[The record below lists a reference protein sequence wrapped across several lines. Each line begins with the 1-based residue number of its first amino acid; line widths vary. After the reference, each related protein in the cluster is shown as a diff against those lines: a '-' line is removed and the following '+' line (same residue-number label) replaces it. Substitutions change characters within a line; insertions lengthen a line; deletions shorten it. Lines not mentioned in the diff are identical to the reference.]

1 MTIVCP
7 RCGGRDCIIPAD
19 MVLDSV
25 YQMYVAC
32 PSCMADPTFGKQTPF
47 NRLFGTADGDV
58 DGNTRGVDDATMRCP
73 RCGKRHLD
81 VVVAHVLGILIRE
94 GLRDMQA
101 TLFDVGTP
109 LITIGYQIPFPPRLG
124 KDTLIL
130 IMNTIDK
137 RTAEMIISEVSEVK
151 GVIQRK
157 GSRKRP
163 IGIPDTGSSPH
174 TYDLLAGCDL
184 RGDIVSSAFG
194 ELCIYKTQSDTHI
207 EFSRGKSDKVQAL
220 ESLYYQRKLR
230 GSVVD
235 GCCGAG
241 TLGLVSVLA
250 GAREVILNDAFLP
263 AVKNTILNI
272 RANASVL
279 GLELEMHVS
288 PSKLPVVAGAPVLV
302 ATAHGSCDVS
312 VYHGDLAR
320 LAAVVDRCDLCL
332 IDAFVGVPT
341 AELVRAWKETAGMV
355 VTI

>member
-19 MVLDSV
+19 LVLDSV

-32 PSCMADPTFGKQTPF
+32 PSCVADPTFGKQTPF
-47 NRLFGTADGDV
+47 SKLGT
-58 DGNTRGVDDATMRCP
+58 TRINDATMRCQ

-94 GLRDMQA
+94 GLRNMQA

-109 LITIGYQIPFPPRLG
+109 MIAIGYQIPFPPRLG
-124 KDTLIL
+124 KDML
-130 IMNTIDK
+130 IMIMDAIDK
-137 RTAEMIISEVSEVK
+137 KTAEMIISEVPEVK

-157 GSRKRP
+157 GSREHP
-163 IGIPDTGSSPH
+163 IGIIDAGSSPH

-207 EFSRGKSDKVQAL
+207 EFSRGKSDKVHVL
-220 ESLYYQRKLR
+220 ESLYYQRKLS

-263 AVKNTILNI
+263 AV
-272 RANASVL
+272 
-279 GLELEMHVS
+279 
-288 PSKLPVVAGAPVLV
+288 
-302 ATAHGSCDVS
+302 
-312 VYHGDLAR
+312 
-320 LAAVVDRCDLCL
+320 
-332 IDAFVGVPT
+332 
-341 AELVRAWKETAGMV
+341 
-355 VTI
+355 

>member
-1 MTIVCP
+1 MTIICP
-7 RCGGRDCIIPAD
+7 RCGGGDCIIPAD
-19 MVLDSV
+19 LVLDSV

-32 PSCMADPTFGKQTPF
+32 PSCAADPTFGKQTPF
-47 NRLFGTADGDV
+47 SKLGN
-58 DGNTRGVDDATMRCP
+58 GNTSGVDDATMRCP

-94 GLRDMQA
+94 GLRDGQA

-109 LITIGYQIPFPPRLG
+109 MITIGYQIPFPPRLG
-124 KDTLIL
+124 KDMLVL
-130 IMNTIDK
+130 IMDAIDK
-137 RTAEMIISEVSEVK
+137 KTAERIISEVTEVK

-157 GSRKRP
+157 GSRNRP
-163 IGIPDTGSSPH
+163 IGIIDTGSSPH

-184 RGDIVSSAFG
+184 RGDVVSSAFG

-207 EFSRGKSDKVQAL
+207 EFSRGKSDKVQVL
-220 ESLYYQRKLR
+220 ESLYYQRKL
-230 GSVVD
+230 GGCVVD

-272 RANASVL
+272 QANASVL
-279 GLELEMHVS
+279 GLELEVHVN
-288 PSKLPVVAGAPVLV
+288 PSELPAVAGTPVLV
-302 ATAHGSCDVS
+302 ATVHGSCNVS

-320 LAAVVDRCDLCL
+320 LAAVIDRCDLCL
-332 IDAFVGVPT
+332 IDAFIDVPT
-341 AELVRAWKETAGMV
+341 AEFVRAWKETAGMV